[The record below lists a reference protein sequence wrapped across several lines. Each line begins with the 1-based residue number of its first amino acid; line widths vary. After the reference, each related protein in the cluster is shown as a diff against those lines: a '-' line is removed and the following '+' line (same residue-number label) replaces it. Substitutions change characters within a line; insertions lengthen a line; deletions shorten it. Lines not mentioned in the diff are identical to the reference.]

1 MEGLIFGGAYLRREI
16 CVSKSTG
23 LALQLEGNLPF
34 LFCFALYLRAIS
46 KYKPAPPPPGG
57 GAYIRR
63 GDLTD
68 GFLRYEFG
76 GLIFGRA
83 YTWRGLFSEFYG
95 NSKGSA
101 RNVINLTETFRLNY
115 SAS

>member
-1 MEGLIFGGAYLRREI
+1 M
-16 CVSKSTG
+16 
-23 LALQLEGNLPF
+23 
-34 LFCFALYLRAIS
+34 
-46 KYKPAPPPPGG
+46 GG

-63 GDLTD
+63 GDLTE

-76 GLIFGRA
+76 GLIFGGA

-115 SAS
+115 SASSDGTIVSN